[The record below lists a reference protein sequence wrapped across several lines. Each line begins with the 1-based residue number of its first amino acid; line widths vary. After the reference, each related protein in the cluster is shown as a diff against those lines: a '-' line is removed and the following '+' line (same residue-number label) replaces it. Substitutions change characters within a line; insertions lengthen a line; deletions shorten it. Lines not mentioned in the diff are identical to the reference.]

1 MQPDPLADVFQHHG
15 RVLLVEHPGADQ
27 LAHGER
33 ALVERG
39 VPRPLFG
46 FQEFS
51 DLAAQAA
58 YPIPGAPDSPNG
70 N

>member
-1 MQPDPLADVFQHHG
+1 MQPYPLADVFQH
-15 RVLLVEHPGADQ
+15 RDRISLVEHPCADQ

-39 VPRPLFG
+39 VPSPLFG

-51 DLAAQAA
+51 DLAAQ
-58 YPIPGAPDSPNG
+58 GA
-70 N
+70 